1 MGSYIIQVICFQALF
16 LAVYYLLLRKETF
29 FSYNR
34 IYLLVTPVIAL
45 AIPFIKIAMLQT
57 VVPVET
63 FASVLPEVVI
73 GDAAVITST
82 DAAPVTESFTI
93 PWLQIYMAGVI
104 ISLVVLIIKIKKFAN
119 YFSYK
124 QKGSSIIEIPSST
137 EAFTFFN
144 YIFIG
149 ADIDTLSRKQILTHE
164 QIHAKQGHTWDLI
177 FFEILKVVL
186 WFNPITYLYQ
196 KNISIVHEYLADQK
210 ATEGISK
217 YTYYEELLNTAFG
230 TSKLSFTNTFFNQ
243 SLIKKRIVMLQ
254 KSKSRQSAL
263 IKYIVI
269 VPLILAMLVQ
279 VSWAQNSNQSGEVE
293 RENFTLM
300 ENNLHNE
307 KIYYS
312 IIVIDTLKLTD
323 NENAFITAVKND
335 KSLDS
340 KDFDPATGNEPIFET
355 INKFLTFSS
364 KEDIIELKEKFDIKS
379 YTLQEL
385 RTKYNL
391 KNTYAYQTT
400 YREEVEVVEEEEE
413 VVGIPYA
420 VIENVPTYPGCE
432 DLVGNDAQKVCMSN
446 NVSKYVNRN
455 FNMNIAKDLGLTGVN
470 RIFVSFRI
478 NKTGQVDNVKVRA
491 PHEALEEETRRVIYN
506 LPQMKPGTQGGENVG
521 VLYSLPITFQIAK

>member
-45 AIPFIKIAMLQT
+45 ALPFIKIAMLQT

-82 DAAPVTESFTI
+82 DTAPVTESFTI

-104 ISLVVLIIKIKKFAN
+104 ISLVILIIKIKKFAS

-124 QKGSSIIEIPSST
+124 QKESSIIEIPSST

-254 KSKSRQSAL
+254 KSKSQKSAL
-263 IKYIVI
+263 AKYLLLI
-269 VPLILAMLVQ
+269 PLVLAMLVY
-279 VSWAQNSNQSGEVE
+279 VSCSEDNGVE
-293 RENFTLM
+293 
-300 ENNLHNE
+300 NE
-307 KIYYS
+307 
-312 IIVIDTLKLTD
+312 
-323 NENAFITAVKND
+323 
-335 KSLDS
+335 
-340 KDFDPATGNEPIFET
+340 
-355 INKFLTFSS
+355 
-364 KEDIIELKEKFDIKS
+364 
-379 YTLQEL
+379 
-385 RTKYNL
+385 
-391 KNTYAYQTT
+391 
-400 YREEVEVVEEEEE
+400 
-413 VVGIPYA
+413 
-420 VIENVPTYPGCE
+420 
-432 DLVGNDAQKVCMSN
+432 
-446 NVSKYVNRN
+446 
-455 FNMNIAKDLGLTGVN
+455 
-470 RIFVSFRI
+470 
-478 NKTGQVDNVKVRA
+478 
-491 PHEALEEETRRVIYN
+491 
-506 LPQMKPGTQGGENVG
+506 
-521 VLYSLPITFQIAK
+521 

>member
-34 IYLLVTPVIAL
+34 IYLLLTPVIAL
-45 AIPFIKIAMLQT
+45 ALPFIKITMLQT

-73 GDAAVITST
+73 GDAAVTTTT

-93 PWLQIYMAGVI
+93 PWSQIYMAGVV
-104 ISLVVLIIKIKKFAN
+104 ISLVVLTIKIKKFTS

-124 QKGSSIIEIPSST
+124 RKGSSIIEIPSST

-279 VSWAQNSNQSGEVE
+279 VSWAQNAEKNGGI
-293 RENFTLM
+293 RNFTLVISKFG
-300 ENNLHNE
+300 NGKGL
-307 KIYYS
+307 YS
-312 IIVIDTLKLTD
+312 VMVKDSTKLTS
-323 NENAFITAVKND
+323 NEMKFIKELRDD
-335 KSLDS
+335 KSLEINDIVEDV
-340 KDFDPATGNEPIFET
+340 KNNGGNEKNEGGLAMILMMRLKESVGELAEKYNIKAFTFE
-355 INKFLTFSS
+355 
-364 KEDIIELKEKFDIKS
+364 ELKEMQKKDPS
-379 YTLQEL
+379 YAAS
-385 RTKYNL
+385 RINSS
-391 KNTYAYQTT
+391 
-400 YREEVEVVEEEEE
+400 EVVEKEG
-413 VVGIPYA
+413 VVDIPYA

-478 NKTGQVDNVKVRA
+478 NKTGQVDNVRVRA

-506 LPQMKPGTQGGENVG
+506 LPQMKPGTQRGENVG
-521 VLYSLPITFQIAK
+521 VLYSLPITFQIAE

>member
-1 MGSYIIQVICFQALF
+1 MALQYIIQVICFQALF
-16 LAVYYLLLRKETF
+16 LVVFYLLLRKETF

-34 IYLLVTPVIAL
+34 IYLLITPVIAL
-45 AIPFIKIAMLQT
+45 ALPFIKIAMLQT
-57 VVPVET
+57 VLPVET
-63 FASVLPEVVI
+63 FFSVLPEVVI

-93 PWLQIYMAGVI
+93 PWLQIYMAGVV
-104 ISLVVLIIKIKKFAN
+104 ISLVVLTIKIKKFTS

-254 KSKSRQSAL
+254 KSKSQKSAL
-263 IKYIVI
+263 AKYLLLI
-269 VPLILAMLVQ
+269 PLVLAMLVY
-279 VSWAQNSNQSGEVE
+279 VSCSEDNGVESEQTLEQQILELKLAIEDRESLTAEELKQLQSLRAASVNGIKSSQIIEVVEQQEAYNLNEANQDEIIEVLEVE
-293 RENFTLM
+293 RVYDVDENGNIPFA
-300 ENNLHNE
+300 
-307 KIYYS
+307 
-312 IIVIDTLKLTD
+312 VIDEVPVFPGCESLTSNEQLRKCMSQKVNALINANFNVALGKELNLKGTNRIFASFKID
-323 NENAFITAVKND
+323 KNGFITN
-335 KSLDS
+335 
-340 KDFDPATGNEPIFET
+340 
-355 INKFLTFSS
+355 
-364 KEDIIELKEKFDIKS
+364 
-379 YTLQEL
+379 L
-385 RTKYNL
+385 RTRSPHPDLDAEAQRVISMLPKMKPGKHNG
-391 KNTYAYQTT
+391 
-400 YREEVEVVEEEEE
+400 E
-413 VVGIPYA
+413 VVG
-420 VIENVPTYPGCE
+420 
-432 DLVGNDAQKVCMSN
+432 
-446 NVSKYVNRN
+446 
-455 FNMNIAKDLGLTGVN
+455 
-470 RIFVSFRI
+470 
-478 NKTGQVDNVKVRA
+478 
-491 PHEALEEETRRVIYN
+491 
-506 LPQMKPGTQGGENVG
+506 
-521 VLYSLPITFQIAK
+521 VLFSLPISFQIAE

>member
-1 MGSYIIQVICFQALF
+1 MALQYIIQVICFQALF
-16 LAVYYLLLRKETF
+16 LGVYYLLLRKETF

-45 AIPFIKIAMLQT
+45 ALPFIKIAMLQT
-57 VVPVET
+57 VVLVET

-93 PWLQIYMAGVI
+93 PWLQIYMVGVV
-104 ISLVVLIIKIKKFAN
+104 ISLVVLIIKIKKFTS

-254 KSKSRQSAL
+254 KSKSQKSAL
-263 IKYIVI
+263 AKYLLLI
-269 VPLILAMLVQ
+269 PLVLAMLVY
-279 VSWAQNSNQSGEVE
+279 VSCSEDNGVENEQTLEQQILELKLAIEDRESLTAEELKQLQSLRAASVNGIKGSQIIEVVEQQEAYNLNEANQDEIIEVLEVE
-293 RENFTLM
+293 RVYDVDENGNIPFA
-300 ENNLHNE
+300 
-307 KIYYS
+307 
-312 IIVIDTLKLTD
+312 VID
-323 NENAFITAVKND
+323 
-335 KSLDS
+335 
-340 KDFDPATGNEPIFET
+340 
-355 INKFLTFSS
+355 
-364 KEDIIELKEKFDIKS
+364 
-379 YTLQEL
+379 
-385 RTKYNL
+385 
-391 KNTYAYQTT
+391 
-400 YREEVEVVEEEEE
+400 EVPVF
-413 VVGIPYA
+413 
-420 VIENVPTYPGCE
+420 PGCE
-432 DLVGNDAQKVCMSN
+432 SLTSNEQLRKCMSQKVN
-446 NVSKYVNRN
+446 ALINAN
-455 FNMNIAKDLGLTGVN
+455 FNVALGKELNLKGTN
-470 RIFVSFRI
+470 RIFASFKIDKNGFITNLR
-478 NKTGQVDNVKVRA
+478 TRS
-491 PHEALEEETRRVIYN
+491 PHPDLDAEAQRVISM
-506 LPQMKPGTQGGENVG
+506 LPKMKPGKHNGEVVG
-521 VLYSLPITFQIAK
+521 VLYSLPITFQIAE

>member
-1 MGSYIIQVICFQALF
+1 MALQYIIQVICFQALF

-45 AIPFIKIAMLQT
+45 ALPFIKIAMLQT

-82 DAAPVTESFTI
+82 DTAPVTESFTI
-93 PWLQIYMAGVI
+93 PWLQIYMVGVV
-104 ISLVVLIIKIKKFAN
+104 ISLVVLIIKIKKFTS

-196 KNISIVHEYLADQK
+196 KNLSIVHEYLADQK

-254 KSKSRQSAL
+254 KSKSQKSAL
-263 IKYIVI
+263 AKYLLLI
-269 VPLILAMLVQ
+269 PLVLAMLVY
-279 VSWAQNSNQSGEVE
+279 VSCSEDNGVENEQTLEQQILELKLAIEDRESLTAEELKKLQSLRAASVNGIKGSQIIEVVEQQEAYNLNEANQDEIIEVLEVE
-293 RENFTLM
+293 RVYDVDENGNIPFA
-300 ENNLHNE
+300 
-307 KIYYS
+307 
-312 IIVIDTLKLTD
+312 VID
-323 NENAFITAVKND
+323 
-335 KSLDS
+335 
-340 KDFDPATGNEPIFET
+340 
-355 INKFLTFSS
+355 
-364 KEDIIELKEKFDIKS
+364 
-379 YTLQEL
+379 
-385 RTKYNL
+385 
-391 KNTYAYQTT
+391 
-400 YREEVEVVEEEEE
+400 EVPVF
-413 VVGIPYA
+413 
-420 VIENVPTYPGCE
+420 PGCE
-432 DLVGNDAQKVCMSN
+432 SLTSNEQLRKCMSQKVSALI
-446 NVSKYVNRN
+446 SAN
-455 FNMNIAKDLGLTGVN
+455 FNVALGKELNLKGTN
-470 RIFVSFRI
+470 RIFASFKIDKNGFITNLR
-478 NKTGQVDNVKVRA
+478 TRS
-491 PHEALEEETRRVIYN
+491 PHPDLDAEAQRVISM
-506 LPQMKPGTQGGENVG
+506 LPKMKPGKHNGEVVG
-521 VLYSLPITFQIAK
+521 VLYSLPITFQIAE

>member
-1 MGSYIIQVICFQALF
+1 MALQYIIQVICFQALF

-45 AIPFIKIAMLQT
+45 ALPFIKIAMLQT
-57 VVPVET
+57 VVPVDT

-73 GDAAVITST
+73 GDAAVATPT
-82 DAAPVTESFTI
+82 DPAPVTESFSI
-93 PWLQIYMAGVI
+93 PWLEIYIAGVV
-104 ISLVVLIIKIKKFAN
+104 ISLVVLIIKIKKFAS

-254 KSKSRQSAL
+254 KSKSQKSAL
-263 IKYIVI
+263 AKYLLLI
-269 VPLILAMLVQ
+269 PLVLAMLVY
-279 VSWAQNSNQSGEVE
+279 VSCSEDNSVESERTLEQEIAELQIALEQKEELTESERKLFNQLNKTLLEKGGNKSVYTYDMGAKDDEVGEVLEVE
-293 RENFTLM
+293 RVYDVDENGNIPFA
-300 ENNLHNE
+300 
-307 KIYYS
+307 
-312 IIVIDTLKLTD
+312 VID
-323 NENAFITAVKND
+323 
-335 KSLDS
+335 
-340 KDFDPATGNEPIFET
+340 
-355 INKFLTFSS
+355 
-364 KEDIIELKEKFDIKS
+364 
-379 YTLQEL
+379 
-385 RTKYNL
+385 
-391 KNTYAYQTT
+391 
-400 YREEVEVVEEEEE
+400 EVPVF
-413 VVGIPYA
+413 
-420 VIENVPTYPGCE
+420 PGCE
-432 DLVGNDAQKVCMSN
+432 SLTSNEQLRKCMSQKVSALIN
-446 NVSKYVNRN
+446 AN
-455 FNMNIAKDLGLTGVN
+455 FNVALGKELNLKGTN
-470 RIFVSFRI
+470 RIFVSFKIDKNGFITNLR
-478 NKTGQVDNVKVRA
+478 TRS
-491 PHEALEEETRRVIYN
+491 PHPDLDAEAQRVISM
-506 LPQMKPGTQGGENVG
+506 LPKMKPGKHNGEVVG
-521 VLYSLPITFQIAK
+521 VLYSLPITFQIAE

>member
-45 AIPFIKIAMLQT
+45 ALPFIKIAMLQT

-63 FASVLPEVVI
+63 FTSVLPEVVI

-93 PWLQIYMAGVI
+93 PWLQIYMAGVV
-104 ISLVVLIIKIKKFAN
+104 ISLVVLIIKIKKFAS

-254 KSKSRQSAL
+254 KSKSQKSAL
-263 IKYIVI
+263 AKYLLLI
-269 VPLILAMLVQ
+269 PLVLAMLVY
-279 VSWAQNSNQSGEVE
+279 VSCSEDNSVESERTLEQEIAELQIALEQKEELTESERKLFNQLNKTLLQKGGNKSIYTHGMGAKDDETVEVLEVE
-293 RENFTLM
+293 RVYDVDENGNIPFA
-300 ENNLHNE
+300 
-307 KIYYS
+307 
-312 IIVIDTLKLTD
+312 VID
-323 NENAFITAVKND
+323 
-335 KSLDS
+335 
-340 KDFDPATGNEPIFET
+340 
-355 INKFLTFSS
+355 
-364 KEDIIELKEKFDIKS
+364 
-379 YTLQEL
+379 
-385 RTKYNL
+385 
-391 KNTYAYQTT
+391 
-400 YREEVEVVEEEEE
+400 EVPVF
-413 VVGIPYA
+413 
-420 VIENVPTYPGCE
+420 PGCE
-432 DLVGNDAQKVCMSN
+432 SLTSNEQLRKCMSQKVSALI
-446 NVSKYVNRN
+446 SAN
-455 FNMNIAKDLGLTGVN
+455 FNVALGKELNLKGTN
-470 RIFVSFRI
+470 RIFASFKIDKNGYITNLR
-478 NKTGQVDNVKVRA
+478 TRS
-491 PHEALEEETRRVIYN
+491 PHPDLDAEAQRVISM
-506 LPQMKPGTQGGENVG
+506 LPKMQPGKHNGEVVG
-521 VLYSLPITFQIAK
+521 VLYSLPITFQIAE